1 MLVLKSFIEQP
12 QIRPTKHHII
22 SSCCVITL
30 TAVERQTPPIRKSSS
45 RNILTVMS
53 GTLSSRVL
61 GLLRQA
67 LLNGFDAKLQ
77 DAFNV
82 ASTIPNLFRE
92 LLAEGALSN
101 SIIPVYK
108 RLEPSERKAFA
119 SSLLGVLLGINALI
133 VGLGIIFA
141 PQIVELLQV
150 SSIFSGA
157 QNNQLDKDLTVYLA
171 RLCMPFLM
179 GISLSALV
187 MGLLNAEEKF
197 GATAFAPLAFN
208 LVTIL
213 GFVLFP
219 NQALW
224 LGLFTSFGGFA
235 QLLVQLPSLRKSGLL
250 SLPSFKWHPGLS
262 KALGLMAPFAF
273 TTSTRQFLNVI
284 LIGLLTSF
292 GEGTLSGFKNAEII
306 FLTMQGLF
314 AISPATAA
322 YPRLSEYASTQDW
335 QSFRDTLMQYSKLVL
350 FFSAGVSALLW
361 ALSPSITSVVLLEFT
376 KNISDLIF
384 NPTVALL
391 PTFALAIAPWG
402 LVQLLTRA
410 FYAREKTREAVIIST
425 IAFFINTGLYVLLA
439 RFGFV
444 TMNYATAIAGWLM
457 VGVYVAVL
465 HQQITLPWKKL
476 VGHTLKVGLAA
487 VVTYFV
493 VATVSSFL
501 PYTRGAVNGILH
513 CVVAGGIGMLTYILL
528 CMIFRVPEVERLT
541 KRFGR

>member
-1 MLVLKSFIEQP
+1 MYSDDYEPL
-12 QIRPTKHHII
+12 
-22 SSCCVITL
+22 SSSPKVIPYFPMD
-30 TAVERQTPPIRKSSS
+30 AKVPVVRKSAT

-67 LLNGFDAKLQ
+67 LLNGFAPKLLDAY
-77 DAFNV
+77 NV

-108 RLEPSERKAFA
+108 KLEPAQRKAFA
-119 SSLLGVLLGINALI
+119 ASLLGVLLAVNALI
-133 VGLGIIFA
+133 VGLAVIFA
-141 PQIVELLQV
+141 PQIVDLLQV

-157 QNNQLDKDLTVYLA
+157 QNNALDKDLTVFLA
-171 RLCMPFLM
+171 RLSMPFLM

-187 MGLLNAEEKF
+187 MGLLNAEERF
-197 GATAFAPLAFN
+197 SATAFAPLAFN
-208 LVTIL
+208 VVTIL
-213 GFVLFP
+213 GLVIFP

-235 QLLVQLPSLRKSGLL
+235 QLLVQLPSLQKFGLL
-250 SLPSFKWHPGLS
+250 TAPSLRWHPGLT

-273 TTSTRQFLNVI
+273 TTSTRQFLAVV
-284 LIGLLTSF
+284 LVGLLTSF
-292 GEGTLSGFKNAEII
+292 GEGTLTGFRNAEII

-314 AISPATAA
+314 AVSPATAA
-322 YPRLSEYASTQDW
+322 YPRLSEHAAALDW
-335 QSFRDTLMQYSKLVL
+335 QSFRETLMQYARLVL
-350 FFSAGVSALLW
+350 FLSAGVSALLW
-361 ALSPSITSVVLLEFT
+361 ALAPSITSALLELT
-376 KNISDLIF
+376 HKISDVVF
-384 NPTVALL
+384 APTVALL

-410 FYAREKTREAVIIST
+410 FYARERSRDAVIIST
-425 IAFFINTGLYVLLA
+425 VAFALNTALYIFLA

-465 HQQITLPWKKL
+465 HKQITLPWKKL
-476 VGHTLKVGLAA
+476 VGHSLRVGVAA
-487 VVTYFV
+487 IGTYFV
-493 VATVSSFL
+493 AAFISSLL
-501 PYTRGAVNGILH
+501 PYQRGAVNGILH
-513 CVVAGGIGMLTYILL
+513 CVVAGGAAMLVYVGL
-528 CMIFRVPEVERLT
+528 CVIFGVPEVSRLT
-541 KRFGR
+541 KRFIK

>member
-1 MLVLKSFIEQP
+1 VDTDSVPVPKS
-12 QIRPTKHHII
+12 
-22 SSCCVITL
+22 
-30 TAVERQTPPIRKSSS
+30 AS

-67 LLNGFDAKLQ
+67 LLNTNFDAKLL
-77 DAFNV
+77 DAYNV

-119 SSLLGVLLGINALI
+119 SSLLGVLLGVNALI

-141 PQIVELLQV
+141 PQIVDLLQI

-157 QNNQLDKDLTVYLA
+157 QKNQLDQELTVYLA

-219 NQALW
+219 NQTLW

-235 QLLVQLPSLRKSGLL
+235 QLMVQLPSLRKSGLL
-250 SLPSFKWHPGLS
+250 SLPSFKWHSGLS
-262 KALGLMAPFAF
+262 RALGLMAPFAF
-273 TTSTRQFLNVI
+273 TTSTRQFLSVI

-292 GEGTLSGFKNAEII
+292 GEGTLTGFRNAEII

-314 AISPATAA
+314 AVSPATAA
-322 YPRLSEYASTQDW
+322 YPRFSEYAAQQNW
-335 QSFRDTLMQYSKLVL
+335 QLFRETLMQYSRLVL

-361 ALSPSITSVVLLEFT
+361 ALAPSITSVLLEFT
-376 KNISDLIF
+376 KKIPDLVF

-425 IAFFINTGLYVLLA
+425 VAFLLNTGLYVLLA
-439 RFGFV
+439 RFGYV
-444 TMNYATAIAGWLM
+444 TMNYATAISGWLM

-465 HQQITLPWKKL
+465 HKQITLPWKKL
-476 VGHTLKVGLAA
+476 VGHTIKVGLAA
-487 VVTYFV
+487 VTTYFI
-493 VATVSSFL
+493 ASTVSSLL
-501 PYTRGAVNGILH
+501 PYSRGAVNGILH
-513 CVVAGGIGMLTYILL
+513 CVVAGGIGMLVYLLL
-528 CMIFRVPEVERLT
+528 CMVFQVPEVKGLT
-541 KRFGR
+541 KHFSRK

>member
-1 MLVLKSFIEQP
+1 
-12 QIRPTKHHII
+12 
-22 SSCCVITL
+22 VITF
-30 TAVERQTPPIRKSSS
+30 TAVERQTPPVRKSSS

-67 LLNGFDAKLQ
+67 LLNSNFDAKLL
-77 DAFNV
+77 DAYNV

-108 RLEPSERKAFA
+108 RLLPSERKAFA
-119 SSLLGVLLGINALI
+119 SSLLGVLLGVNALI

-141 PQIVELLQV
+141 PQIVDLLQV

-224 LGLFTSFGGFA
+224 LGLFTTFGGFA

-250 SLPSFKWHPGLS
+250 SLPSFKWHSGLS
-262 KALGLMAPFAF
+262 RALGLMAPFAF
-273 TTSTRQFLNVI
+273 TTSTRQFLSVI

-292 GEGTLSGFKNAEII
+292 GEGTLTGFRNAEII

-314 AISPATAA
+314 AVSPATAA
-322 YPRLSEYASTQDW
+322 YPRLSEFASSQQW
-335 QSFRDTLMQYSKLVL
+335 QPFRDTVMQYSKLVL

-361 ALSPSITSVVLLEFT
+361 ALSPSITSVLLEIT
-376 KNISDLIF
+376 KKIPDLVF

-410 FYAREKTREAVIIST
+410 FYARERTREAVIIST
-425 IAFFINTGLYVLLA
+425 VAFLINTGLYLLLA

-444 TMNYATAIAGWLM
+444 TMNYATAISGWLM

-465 HQQITLPWKKL
+465 HKQITLPWKKL
-476 VGHTLKVGLAA
+476 VGHTLKVGVAA
-487 VVTYFV
+487 VATYFV
-493 VATVSSFL
+493 ALTVSSLL
-501 PYTRGAVNGILH
+501 PYTRGAVNGLLH
-513 CVVAGGIGMLTYILL
+513 CVVAGGAGGAVYILL
-528 CMIFRVPEVERLT
+528 CVIFRVPEVERLT
-541 KRFGR
+541 KRFIKK

>member
-1 MLVLKSFIEQP
+1 VDTE
-12 QIRPTKHHII
+12 
-22 SSCCVITL
+22 
-30 TAVERQTPPIRKSSS
+30 TAPVRKSTS

-67 LLNGFDAKLQ
+67 LLNSNFDAKLL
-77 DAFNV
+77 DAYNV
-82 ASTIPNLFRE
+82 ASTVPNLFRE

-119 SSLLGVLLGINALI
+119 SSLLGVLLGVNALI

-141 PQIVELLQV
+141 PQIVDLLQI

-157 QNNQLDKDLTVYLA
+157 QRNQLDRDLTVYLA

-197 GATAFAPLAFN
+197 SATAFAPLAFN
-208 LVTIL
+208 FITIL

-235 QLLVQLPSLRKSGLL
+235 QLLVQLPSLQKSGLL
-250 SLPSFKWHPGLS
+250 SLPSFKWHSGLS

-273 TTSTRQFLNVI
+273 TTSTRQFLSVI

-292 GEGTLSGFKNAEII
+292 GEGTLTGFRNAEII

-314 AISPATAA
+314 AVSPATAA
-322 YPRLSEYASTQDW
+322 YPRLSEYASSQNW
-335 QSFRDTLMQYSKLVL
+335 QSFRETLMQYSRLVL

-361 ALSPSITSVVLLEFT
+361 ALAANIASVLLEFT
-376 KNISDLIF
+376 KKIPDLVF
-384 NPTVALL
+384 NPTVVLL

-425 IAFFINTGLYVLLA
+425 VAFLLNTGLYLVLA

-476 VGHTLKVGLAA
+476 VGHALKVGAA
-487 VVTYFV
+487 ATATYF
-493 VATVSSFL
+493 ATDFISSLL
-501 PYTRGAVNGILH
+501 PYSRGAVNGILH
-513 CVVAGGIGMLTYILL
+513 CVVAGGAGMLVYLLL
-528 CMIFRVPEVERLT
+528 CVVFQVPEVERLT
-541 KRFGR
+541 KRFSRK

>member
-1 MLVLKSFIEQP
+1 MQNDTLA
-12 QIRPTKHHII
+12 
-22 SSCCVITL
+22 CVDTEPS
-30 TAVERQTPPIRKSSS
+30 TAPVRKSAS
-45 RNILTVMS
+45 RNILTVMG

-67 LLNGFDAKLQ
+67 LLNSNFDAKLL
-77 DAFNV
+77 DAYNV
-82 ASTIPNLFRE
+82 ASSIPNLFRE

-108 RLEPSERKAFA
+108 KLEPSERKAFA
-119 SSLLGVLLGINALI
+119 SSLLGVLLGVNALI
-133 VGLGIIFA
+133 VGLAIIFA
-141 PQIVELLQV
+141 PQIVDLLQI
-150 SSIFSGA
+150 SSVFSGA
-157 QNNQLDKDLTVYLA
+157 QKNQLDRDLTVYLA

-187 MGLLNAEEKF
+187 MGLLNAEERF

-208 LVTIL
+208 IVTIL

-235 QLLVQLPSLRKSGLL
+235 QLLVQLPSLRRFGLL
-250 SLPSFKWHPGLS
+250 SAPSFKWHPGLTR
-262 KALGLMAPFAF
+262 ALGLMAPFAF
-273 TTSTRQFLNVI
+273 TTSTRQFLAFV
-284 LIGLLTSF
+284 LVGLLTSF

-314 AISPATAA
+314 AVSPATAA
-322 YPRLSEYASTQDW
+322 YPRLSEYAGQQNW
-335 QSFRDTLMQYSKLVL
+335 QAFRDTVMQYSRLVL

-361 ALSPSITSVVLLEFT
+361 ALAPSITSLLLEIT
-376 KNISDLIF
+376 GKIDNAVF

-425 IAFFINTGLYVLLA
+425 VAFLLNTGLYVLLA

-444 TMNYATAIAGWLM
+444 TMNYATAIAGWAM

-465 HQQITLPWKKL
+465 HLQITLPWKKL
-476 VGHTLKVGLAA
+476 VGHTAKVGTAA
-487 VVTYFV
+487 VVTFFV
-493 VATVSSFL
+493 AQFISSLL
-501 PYTRGAVNGILH
+501 PYSRGALNGLLH
-513 CVVAGGIGMLTYILL
+513 CVVAGGAGMLVYLVL
-528 CMIFRVPEVERLT
+528 CMVFRVPEVASITRRFT
-541 KRFGR
+541 K